1 MMDYCNEPLLP
12 LGWPKR
18 DNASRFQ
25 GAWTYCGMLISK
37 EMGRFQWGP
46 HEEGLSKPIMV
57 FGEEGSLMC
66 ARHAIEAFLG
76 PTGEGCFLGRPYA
89 GGGAQ

>member
-1 MMDYCNEPLLP
+1 MMHYINEPLRP

-18 DNASRFQ
+18 DNASRFN

-37 EMGRFQWGP
+37 ELGRYQWGP

-57 FGEEGSLMC
+57 MGDEGSLME
-66 ARHAIEAFLG
+66 ARAAIEAFLG
-76 PTGEGCFLGRPYA
+76 PYGEGCFFGRS
-89 GGGAQ
+89 